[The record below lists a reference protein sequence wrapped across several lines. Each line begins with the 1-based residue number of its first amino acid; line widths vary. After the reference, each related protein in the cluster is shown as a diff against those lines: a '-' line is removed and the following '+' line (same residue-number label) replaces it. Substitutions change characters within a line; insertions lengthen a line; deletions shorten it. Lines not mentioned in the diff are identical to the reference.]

1 MASKFGGVPVQD
13 QPTGSRFGGV
23 PVDEQQPPKTAETPL
38 GDQPAT
44 PGGVARIMGSQALEA
59 GKGAIKGIGRSI
71 ADTGS
76 MVLNP
81 FGQNP
86 VANYIESKT
95 GIGQKIHNATEPT
108 NTAQRIGGYVPDVA
122 MALAPGGLAEQ
133 AGKLL
138 PNVASAGRKFDI
150 VQSAMKG
157 FPINIDAAA
166 PAALRAD
173 ELRRASF
180 ARPPILK
187 NVLER
192 LSPGAPPS
200 TFRETTD
207 LASGAGKLSTMENM
221 RIKPA
226 MQRQVN
232 SLAQALKDSN
242 QAAADA
248 QGVGDIFRDAN
259 NEYRRAMKIQGFK
272 DKTGE
277 LAKTVAAKAIAGA
290 AGGGI
295 GGYVGY
301 RIAKQGLGGD

>member
-1 MASKFGGVPVQD
+1 MADEFEQFKRKADTGDDFAQYQRPVVP
-13 QPTGSRFGGV
+13 P
-23 PVDEQQPPKTAETPL
+23 PPPKPI

-44 PGGVARIMGSQALEA
+44 PMGVARTMGSQALEA

-76 MVLNP
+76 MVFNP

-95 GIGQKIHNATEPT
+95 GIGQKIHNATEPA
-108 NTAQRIGGYVPDVA
+108 NLPQRIGSYIPDVA
-122 MALAPGGLAEQ
+122 MAIAAPET

-150 VQSAMKG
+150 VQGAMKG
-157 FPINIDAAA
+157 LPVNIDAAA

-192 LSPGAPPS
+192 LSPGANPS

-207 LASGAGKLSTMENM
+207 LGSAAGKLSAQENM
-221 RIKPA
+221 RITPA
-226 MQRQVN
+226 MQRQVDLV
-232 SLAQALKDSN
+232 SKALKDSN

-248 QGVGDIFRDAN
+248 NGVGDIFRSAN
-259 NEYRRAMKIQGFK
+259 NEYRRAMKIQGVK
-272 DKTGE
+272 DKAGE
-277 LAKTVAAKAIAGA
+277 LAKTVAAKAVAGA

-295 GGYVGY
+295 GGYLGY
-301 RIAKQGLGGD
+301 KLAKQGLGGD